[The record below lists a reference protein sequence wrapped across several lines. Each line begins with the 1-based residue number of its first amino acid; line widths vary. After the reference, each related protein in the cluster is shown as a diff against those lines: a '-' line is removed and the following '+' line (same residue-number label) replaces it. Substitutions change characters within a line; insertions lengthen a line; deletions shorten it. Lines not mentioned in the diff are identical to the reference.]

1 VKVYITG
8 LGLISPIG
16 DTVQDALESF
26 KASKAGI
33 GEFEILKTRHQGQL
47 PIAEVRHTN
56 EELAQMGDVDPDAGY
71 SRTALLAVI
80 AAKEAINDAGI
91 DSIKE
96 ERTGLI
102 SANTVG
108 GMGTSENHYKNF
120 LDDTK
125 TGKFLSYIDTHDCGE
140 STERIADSL
149 GIKDYLATISTACS
163 SSANSLMFGARLIE
177 NGIVDRVVA
186 GGADSLCR
194 FTLNGFNTLM
204 ILDKEACRPY
214 DKDRQGLNLGEG
226 AGFVVLESEA
236 LVKKYNKKPYAELKG
251 FANACDAYHQTAS
264 SPDGAG
270 AYNAMKQALDMA
282 GMQTSDVDYINLHG
296 TATLINDQSEGRA
309 VQNLFG
315 EKVPYA
321 SSTKSFT
328 GHTLGAAGG
337 VEAVFSCLAIHH
349 GIIFP
354 NLRFKEKIE
363 DLNFEPVKKLIQG
376 VLVRSVLSN
385 SFGFGGN
392 NSTLLFTKP
401 DQVF

>member
-1 VKVYITG
+1 MKIYITG
-8 LGLISPIG
+8 LGLISSIG
-16 DTVQDALESF
+16 DSVNEAFNSF
-26 KASKAGI
+26 KESKSGI
-33 GEFEILKTRHQGQL
+33 GEFQILKTRHHGQL
-47 PIAEVRHTN
+47 PIGEVRHSN
-56 EELAQMGDVDPDAGY
+56 EELAMLGEVDPESGF
-71 SRTALLAVI
+71 SRTALLALV
-80 AAKEAINDAGI
+80 AAKEAIKDAGI
-91 DSIKE
+91 KKITE

-120 LDDTK
+120 LDESK
-125 TGKFLSYIDTHDCGE
+125 SGKFLSYIDTHDCGE

-149 GIKDYLATISTACS
+149 GIKDYISTISTACS

-177 NGIVDRVVA
+177 NGIVDRVIA

-214 DKDRQGLNLGEG
+214 DKNRQGLNLGEG
-226 AGFVVLESEA
+226 AGFVVLESER
-236 LVKKYNKKPYAELKG
+236 LVNKYQKKPYAELKG

-270 AYNAMKQALDMA
+270 AYNAMKQAIDNA
-282 GMQTSDVDYINLHG
+282 GLKITDIDYINLHG

-309 VQNLFG
+309 VQQLFG
-315 EKVPYA
+315 DKVPYA

-337 VEAVFSCLAIHH
+337 IEAVFSCMAISH

-354 NLRFKEKIE
+354 NLRFLEKIE
-363 DLNFEPVKKLIQG
+363 DLNFEPVQHLLENIK
-376 VLVRSVLSN
+376 VNAVLSN

-392 NSTLLFTKP
+392 NSSLLFTKP
-401 DQVF
+401 YY